1 MKQVSLQ
8 DDWPDSWKYSY
19 PYDLMEIYG
28 SSEAPGYSYA
38 YSNRRKNVLE
48 IVEKVA
54 KPGAKILD
62 VAAAQGN
69 FTLVLAEM
77 GYEVTWND
85 LREEL
90 IDYVKLKYEFGTVHY
105 APGNIFDQ
113 NFDNQ
118 FDVVL
123 IAEVI
128 EHVAHPDDF
137 LKKIAKMLK
146 PNGRIVLTTPNGG
159 YFKNTLPRFTDCP
172 DPSQYEEIQFKPN
185 SDGHIFLLHLDEI
198 NTLTNQAG
206 LIVEE
211 IKLVTN
217 SLTNGHIKLHYL
229 LKILPTSVVQLIERT
244 TSSMPMFAK
253 KKLCTTTIALLKAD
267 NQENEGLSTLTH
279 R

>member
-8 DDWPDSWKYSY
+8 DDWPDIWKYSY

-48 IVEKVA
+48 IINKVA

-69 FTLVLAEM
+69 FTLALAEM

-90 IDYVKLKYEFGTVHY
+90 IDYVKLKHEFGTVHY

-229 LKILPTSVVQLIERT
+229 LKILPISLVQLFEKI
-244 TSSMPMFAK
+244 TSSMPMFVK
-253 KKLCTTTIALLKAD
+253 NKLCTTTIALLKAD
-267 NQENEGLSTLTH
+267 N
-279 R
+279 